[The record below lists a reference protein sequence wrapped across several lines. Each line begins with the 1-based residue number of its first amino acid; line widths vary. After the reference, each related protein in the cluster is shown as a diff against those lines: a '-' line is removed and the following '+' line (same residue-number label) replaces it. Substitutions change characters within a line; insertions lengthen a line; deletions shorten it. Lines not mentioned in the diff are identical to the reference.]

1 MAMLIPLLLMI
12 VLFYF
17 LLIRPQQKRQKEVN
31 AMQSGLSKGDKII
44 TIGGL
49 HGTVVAIED
58 GNVVL
63 DCAGS
68 ELTFDRNAVR
78 TVLAKSDAVEEEV
91 VEAEVEEEPTTE
103 VETKENS
110 K

>member
-91 VEAEVEEEPTTE
+91 VEAEVVEEPTTE
-103 VETKENS
+103 VETKEDV